1 MLNLYVV
8 IRAGLFSVMQLACTL
23 YKDTTISVFNIL
35 VVCRWI
41 TEVDENEA
49 TYEEQKL
56 FVKTDHVK
64 NLVSCSTTG
73 SLVQVGLIG
82 CN

>member
-1 MLNLYVV
+1 
-8 IRAGLFSVMQLACTL
+8 MQLTSPL
-23 YKDTTISVFNIL
+23 YEDTTISVFNIL
-35 VVCRWI
+35 VVFRWI

-64 NLVSCSTTG
+64 NVVSCSTTG
-73 SLVQVGLIG
+73 SLVQVGLSG
-82 CN
+82 CD